1 MHTLSLH
8 DALPISLFNNAIF
21 TGPNFFNFKDEYSGL
36 LKAGGAKIISDIND
50 LFILKDKEKI
60 LEMANNSKIFT
71 KNIGGTANKISEKL
85 IGILNEDY

>member
-1 MHTLSLH
+1 MKGVS
-8 DALPISLFNNAIF
+8 
-21 TGPNFFNFKDEYSGL
+21 
-36 LKAGGAKIISDIND
+36 LKAGGAKIISDMND

-60 LEMANNSKIFT
+60 IEMANNSKIFT